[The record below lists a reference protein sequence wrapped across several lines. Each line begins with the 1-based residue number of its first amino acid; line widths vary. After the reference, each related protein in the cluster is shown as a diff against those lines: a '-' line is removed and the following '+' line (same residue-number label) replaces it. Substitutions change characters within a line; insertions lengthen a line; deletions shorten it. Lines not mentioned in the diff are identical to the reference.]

1 MLSFLVQVTISKED
15 AMLSELGHQMYQR
28 TRWSLLLRGLI
39 WLALGILIF
48 VRPLESVAALALVI
62 AIWAL
67 VSGISQIVQAVEMR
81 SAVAHWWLLLVSG
94 IISVAFG
101 IAALRY
107 YPVLS
112 LTFAVIWTAYW
123 FLLTGAVS
131 ISMSI
136 QERRVGMP
144 WGWTAFFG
152 VVAVVAGVY
161 AIFLPPATLAV
172 IMGLLAGLAIVGG
185 IAQLF
190 GAYALGRLRT
200 EPITGVHAPAHL

>member
-1 MLSFLVQVTISKED
+1 MQ
-15 AMLSELGHQMYQR
+15 SELGHQLYQR

-81 SAVAHWWLLLVSG
+81 AGVAHWWLLLISG

-123 FLLTGAVS
+123 FLLTGVVS
-131 ISMSI
+131 LSVSF
-136 QERRVGMP
+136 QERRIGMP
-144 WGWTAFFG
+144 WGWTGFFG
-152 VVAVVAGVY
+152 VVSVVA
-161 AIFLPPATLAV
+161 
-172 IMGLLAGLAIVGG
+172 
-185 IAQLF
+185 
-190 GAYALGRLRT
+190 
-200 EPITGVHAPAHL
+200 

>member
-1 MLSFLVQVTISKED
+1 MQ
-15 AMLSELGHQMYQR
+15 SELGHQMYHR
-28 TRWSLLLRGLI
+28 TRWSLVLRGLI

-81 SAVAHWWLLLVSG
+81 AAVVHWWLLLVSG

-101 IAALRY
+101 IAALRF
-107 YPVLS
+107 YPALS
-112 LTFAVIWTAYW
+112 LAFAVIWTAYW
-123 FLLTGAVS
+123 FVLTGVIS
-131 ISMSI
+131 ISMSL
-136 QERRVGMP
+136 QERRIGIP

-152 VVAVVAGVY
+152 VVAVLAGLY
-161 AIFLPPATLAV
+161 AFFFPPATLAV

-185 IAQLF
+185 CAQLL
-190 GAYALGRLRT
+190 GAYALGRIRI
-200 EPITGVHAPAHL
+200 EPLAAVQAPAQR

>member
-1 MLSFLVQVTISKED
+1 
-15 AMLSELGHQMYQR
+15 MLSELGHQMYQR

-67 VSGISQIVQAVEMR
+67 VSGISQIVQSVEMR
-81 SAVAHWWLLLVSG
+81 SAVAHWWLLLISG

-123 FLLTGAVS
+123 FLLTGVVS
-131 ISMSI
+131 LSVSF
-136 QERRVGMP
+136 QERKIGMP

-152 VVAVVAGVY
+152 VVGVLAGVY
-161 AIFLPPATLAV
+161 ALFFPPGTLAV
-172 IMGLLAGLAIVGG
+172 IMGLLAGLAFVGG
-185 IAQLF
+185 FAQLF
-190 GAYALGRLRT
+190 GAYALGKVGT
-200 EPITGVHAPAHL
+200 APITGVRSPAQP

>member
-1 MLSFLVQVTISKED
+1 MQ
-15 AMLSELGHQMYQR
+15 SELGHQMYHR
-28 TRWSLLLRGLI
+28 ARWSLLLRGLI

-101 IAALRY
+101 IAALRF
-107 YPVLS
+107 YPGLS
-112 LTFAVIWTAYW
+112 LAFAVIWTAYW
-123 FLLTGAVS
+123 FLLTGVVS
-131 ISMSI
+131 LSMSL
-136 QERRVGMP
+136 QERRLGMP

-152 VVAVVAGVY
+152 AIGVLAGIY
-161 AIFLPPATLAV
+161 ALFFPPATLAV
-172 IMGLLAGLAIVGG
+172 IMGLLAGLAIIGG
-185 IAQLF
+185 CVQLL
-190 GAYALGRLRT
+190 GAYALGKIRI
-200 EPITGVHAPAHL
+200 EPAAGVHAPATR

>member
-1 MLSFLVQVTISKED
+1 MQ
-15 AMLSELGHQMYQR
+15 SELGHQMYQR
-28 TRWSLLLRGLI
+28 IRWSLLLRGLV

-81 SAVAHWWLLLVSG
+81 AAVVHWWLMLVSG

-101 IAALRY
+101 IAALRF
-107 YPVLS
+107 YPALS
-112 LTFAVIWTAYW
+112 LAFAVIWTAYW
-123 FLLTGAVS
+123 FVLTGVIS
-131 ISMSI
+131 ISVSL
-136 QERRVGMP
+136 QERRIGIP
-144 WGWTAFFG
+144 WGWTGFFGIVSVLAGLYAFF
-152 VVAVVAGVY
+152 
-161 AIFLPPATLAV
+161 FPPATLAV

-185 IAQLF
+185 CAQLL

-200 EPITGVHAPAHL
+200 APVAGIHAPAQP

>member
-1 MLSFLVQVTISKED
+1 
-15 AMLSELGHQMYQR
+15 MLSEFGHQMYQR
-28 TRWSLLLRGLI
+28 MRWSLLLRGLI

-81 SAVAHWWLLLVSG
+81 AAVVHWWLLLVSG

-101 IAALRY
+101 IAALRF
-107 YPVLS
+107 YPALS
-112 LTFAVIWTAYW
+112 LAFAVIWTAYW
-123 FLLTGAVS
+123 FVLTGVIS
-131 ISMSI
+131 ISMSL
-136 QERRVGMP
+136 QERRIGMP

-152 VVAVVAGVY
+152 VIGVLAGLY
-161 AIFLPPATLAV
+161 AFFFPPATLAV

-185 IAQLF
+185 CAQLF
-190 GAYALGRLRT
+190 GAYALGKMRP
-200 EPITGVHAPAHL
+200 EPLVGVHAPAQR